1 MMKLSPSSLLKSA
14 AILAALATSPVAA
27 NAAECFD
34 RDTDDP
40 KAGNAT
46 AVIGPVVDV
55 ERQNLAGAFR
65 PASGA
70 DMFSGDL
77 VRTGDASHMQLKLCD
92 WSTYTFSPNSES
104 AINEFFNADGAGK
117 RRVVNFFRG
126 GFRMASGRDTEP
138 GSTEVEIQESGVTM
152 GVRGTNVILVE
163 LDGYVYALLEGPVR
177 DNSGLSPK
185 GLVDFWNDDN
195 RSVIEATLKRPGFA
209 VRIGP
214 DGVSEPFRADDALL
228 RRIYAAFVPVVP
240 EDDGLE
246 FDYPGD
252 PLGQSGQGA
261 QEADDTRQFVQN
273 QNGIQDENTENYPE
287 EPSNNGDDPDPPIV
301 IPVGD
306 ILPLDV
312 LDDFAGMQASPSGNV
327 FVIAPATVSVD
338 AGTGPVVTNGVA
350 MFQIAIDWTTRTIA
364 PEALASFVK
373 FDFSVN
379 NPSDL
384 TQSNPSEPFIP
395 FQLFQALRTALLNS
409 AGIPFANGEGGLSVF
424 TSQTYALTVRQ
435 GPNGTVTVDVALE
448 DFAGVDGQ
456 GVTYVVNSAADDVA
470 LLPAEGDLAYF
481 STPLGSVFTPAQLDN
496 LVRGGT
502 ATLVGVTDLVI
513 STLGSATQIDGVAVA
528 QLEVNFTNRTVGGG
542 SSFLAI
548 SAATNPAIGGQN
560 TVQYVPLNQ
569 TVPFGGGL
577 FNLAFYTL
585 APLSS
590 SGNVVKGEALIAN
603 VEGLG
608 GAIAAIVRDGAGNHL
623 YTDVELFEDID
634 GVGAISTIAALE
646 AQAGNLGGGT
656 FYYDG
661 RNSGSGFVNLERA
674 NGSVE
679 FGGAVANIDINFAN
693 RTVGGGNSHIA
704 FDINNPLNN
713 FNLSVLEYL
722 NAVSFDDAISSVG
735 VFGFDA
741 GDFDGT
747 NIDNAM
753 FLIRSGGNI
762 GAGEA
767 ADIYFNFNDGA
778 GGKGFGGVVDMPL
791 TPGASPAIN

>member
-1 MMKLSPSSLLKSA
+1 M
-14 AILAALATSPVAA
+14 
-27 NAAECFD
+27 
-34 RDTDDP
+34 
-40 KAGNAT
+40 
-46 AVIGPVVDV
+46 
-55 ERQNLAGAFR
+55 
-65 PASGA
+65 
-70 DMFSGDL
+70 
-77 VRTGDASHMQLKLCD
+77 
-92 WSTYTFSPNSES
+92 
-104 AINEFFNADGAGK
+104 
-117 RRVVNFFRG
+117 
-126 GFRMASGRDTEP
+126 
-138 GSTEVEIQESGVTM
+138 
-152 GVRGTNVILVE
+152 
-163 LDGYVYALLEGPVR
+163 
-177 DNSGLSPK
+177 
-185 GLVDFWNDDN
+185 
-195 RSVIEATLKRPGFA
+195 
-209 VRIGP
+209 
-214 DGVSEPFRADDALL
+214 
-228 RRIYAAFVPVVP
+228 
-240 EDDGLE
+240 
-246 FDYPGD
+246 
-252 PLGQSGQGA
+252 
-261 QEADDTRQFVQN
+261 
-273 QNGIQDENTENYPE
+273 
-287 EPSNNGDDPDPPIV
+287 
-301 IPVGD
+301 
-306 ILPLDV
+306 
-312 LDDFAGMQASPSGNV
+312 
-327 FVIAPATVSVD
+327 
-338 AGTGPVVTNGVA
+338 
-350 MFQIAIDWTTRTIA
+350 
-364 PEALASFVK
+364 
-373 FDFSVN
+373 
-379 NPSDL
+379 
-384 TQSNPSEPFIP
+384 
-395 FQLFQALRTALLNS
+395 
-409 AGIPFANGEGGLSVF
+409 
-424 TSQTYALTVRQ
+424 RQ

-548 SAATNPAIGGQN
+548 SAAANPAIGGQN

-623 YTDVELFEDID
+623 YTDVELLEDID